1 MNLYGKAG
9 SILRQISKV
18 PEFVSYRKTSSVM
31 TLKTEDEK
39 NMASGTKGITFYG
52 ASTTPNM
59 GPIQSLIKKKMIT
72 KTENIYLNL
81 FVLEDEMEKKS
92 NDKKEVYMRDRI
104 RAILSKNTNIAK
116 DKVEKKKF
124 STGAKNFL
132 STVCSAVLTSTN
144 GVNIKVGYKP
154 FSYLEFLNFQK
165 PGSIKN
171 TVTFDDVKG
180 MDEAKAELMEIVEYL
195 REPEKYERLG
205 AKLPKGVLLAGPPG
219 TGKTL
224 LARAVAGEA
233 NIPFFHKSGSE
244 FGEISVGQGV
254 KRLRDLFK
262 EARCKAPCI
271 IFIDEIDSIGSKRVS
286 NSIDPSA
293 NQTINQLLT
302 EMDGFD
308 NSEGIIVIGATNRPE
323 DLDKALIRP
332 GRFDIH
338 VNCSIPDLSGRIE
351 IFKHYLGK
359 IKHRN
364 IDIEVLAKTTIG
376 FSAADI
382 SNVVNQAALKAA
394 TEGCHHIMQKHIE
407 DAIDRVITGP
417 VRTKGK
423 HPKKESNRNTAYH
436 EAGHTSAT
444 LNTPYTT
451 PLHKV
456 TTIPRLG
463 SLGHTCFIPEKDKC
477 HTTKAEILAQINV
490 MMGDRVA
497 EEFIFGKDFK
507 TIGASND
514 LKKSTSSTK
523 IHTKEFCMGGNIG
536 SRKYKSDICQKSDGK
551 DVSPQATNKAG
562 LKIDKIMNKSYAR
575 ENSNLTKNEKDHKR
589 SAQGFLKN
597 RKFTAEE
604 VQSIPNGKPP
614 GRKPTKGP
622 FGEMLEG
629 YLASVLNRYVGEYLE
644 DLNTDQLSIALL
656 SGKVEL
662 ENVPLKRSAL
672 SKFDIPIDV
681 KSGVVGKLIV
691 TIPITAI
698 RSEPWIVK
706 LNDVFI
712 ILKSS
717 ERQYLG
723 KEQDE
728 TEIRRKEELFKE
740 LEEIHKKIL
749 LKRTNLFSGEN
760 DKQSQWW
767 GNSIISS
774 IINNIRLIITNI
786 HIRYEDNKTIS
797 QDVIFSCGLKIKSI
811 NLHTTNDQWEEHYI
825 NGSNNL
831 YTYKK
836 LDIDGA
842 SFYWNTNE
850 TKLSEVET
858 LDDLKNSFLNNNF
871 NDSCYIIQPF
881 ELQIKL
887 TKNTSKL
894 NLTEETKPRFQLN
907 VFPKKLAIDITVRQ
921 LIQMRALANEF
932 KRFDRARKYR
942 KWRPKE
948 KVSGNSIMWWKF
960 AIDRVIDSIKRKNIT
975 NTWDYAISNARDEI
989 KKRKKHE
996 VFKYFDLLNEF
1007 MDSQEC
1013 EKEVIYM
1020 KQVERDNQM
1029 TYSILNIT
1037 RDHVCKKIIAEVETY
1052 FALQK
1057 LDIDMLSTNT
1067 VFDVS
1072 NYNGVIDI
1080 PIEVDNEEKS
1090 STLYKWVVSWF
1101 SNDESGVGESIE
1113 LEEDQCIE
1121 TDVKFPVFRSC
1132 KLPAN
1137 FKKVENK
1144 MEKDLLESLNEM
1156 LDDSTIFVR
1165 DKILAVVNLNV
1176 ESITF
1181 RILIENYKS
1190 SEYNCV
1196 SIDLS
1201 KVLIDVQLSA
1211 REHRTTLLLD
1221 VEDFNI
1227 RCTKTNKLESYD
1239 ASKSISDIFD
1249 EAFLNKAAQ
1258 VIFTVEQS
1266 KTNIEKY
1273 GDTKSN
1279 QSAISMFYSR
1289 FSPKTTV
1296 FHKLNAEFVPFT
1308 FVLDE
1313 SSTEDLLNIFNLFN
1327 NYSEN
1332 FDSSTNQTEDSFC
1345 NQVNLIYCH
1354 LKVPTID
1361 VVLKTRRKFLFG
1373 QSFNTEESQLF
1384 GAITFDDVSFG
1395 VSKMEEYLTKYNI
1408 SIKSLCFLD
1417 FYEKKFSKLL
1427 EIKNYRDKISTRSRS
1442 NSFPGNM
1449 SSSIKPRR
1457 KSSSF
1462 SDEHSITMCN
1472 GDLNG
1477 NQQNKSSE
1485 EFPMHTDKNDSEESD
1500 DNHFIVAIDH
1510 VHKNHHQFV
1519 SHYKEV
1525 EYNFGIQA
1533 SYLDIGMNQHTWV
1546 VFQDIIGLIPE
1557 NPHKHDFNSE
1567 DDLELQELLLQGLH
1581 ELDPSFNLDKYQMDS
1596 KQCSRNDRLNHS
1608 KKILSVPLN
1617 VLLGMSFQEVKIS
1630 MNLPQKELCLGVIH
1644 LNNAKCD
1651 IKFDINN
1658 EEIPMEVYL
1667 AVESLKIDNS
1677 IPDYNSL
1684 YQEALSVEKR
1694 NASNGND
1701 SPIKVKILKY
1711 RSFDFDLERPYDAKM
1726 DIVIDESFEVTYL
1739 HLHRFFCL
1747 TTDFWVNY
1755 VDLIDKMSKKG
1766 VAGISDNA
1774 NENLLTRVSV
1784 EANINC
1790 PVSVIVPLNQFSSRC
1805 IIMKMTKVEAT
1816 NKFDLA
1822 SQSKY
1827 MNDYVINRNI
1837 TQDNYDCLFDN
1848 MDLLVE
1854 DLEIFEGESILVNSK
1869 KFSNCEIF
1877 LDGLNGIAF
1886 KSDLKSVLSK
1896 KKSAKIIFGRNLSC
1910 FISQNAP
1917 NINVI
1922 VIFENMDIILT
1933 TKFYKLLQ
1941 GVLQYNLGDYTELD
1955 TNSALSE
1962 NGMNSLSNISEDH
1975 LKQNINLSFRMQFTN
1990 VDIKL
1995 LTPSK
2000 SDNYWDNLGIVSCG
2014 NAILGSDS
2022 YVDCQFEISFIVYHA
2037 QLIDKRID
2045 LSGNNLSEE
2054 VFSKVLLPKNDFDS
2068 SVRQAFLEMNVFFKN
2083 NDAPVVTFVLQ
2094 ETQLL
2099 VIPDWFLALKE
2110 FLLLESD
2117 FDVNS
2122 EEILCNIPIL
2132 KDYFKKNVDNSKHEN
2147 SLNTY
2152 EIKHSITMKT
2162 QFTDCDIV
2170 FIENLSDPKSLA
2182 LKCFVTSV
2190 LQLNDKMGYLSAEF
2204 IIQKI
2209 QVSWFIFAEE
2219 SNTNCIISTPFNIE
2233 IKLGAVANDISFSKP
2248 HYSQKQEI
2256 TKHYITIKMDNCSFR
2271 LSYKD
2276 VLVAMNVIN
2285 GCKRL
2290 LDTNLYQLHW
2300 APVLKDEPTAFNT
2313 IKIKNINCAITDFSL
2328 WILNDFNGP
2337 TLPIMRLSSVKWKFV
2352 FTEEKFISEGILSIE
2367 YFNQRLSG
2375 WEPFLEPVEISS
2387 FNLEYHDRKSI
2398 YSEFKVNPKSHIDI
2412 NVTTHLIQQ
2421 LKAFSNEFLNI
2432 KSSIDSNFRSLCRK
2446 GRNNNTSY
2454 IIKNK
2459 LGSNINFTTEI
2470 DKLLQ
2475 KDGKYRQ
2482 NVKWS
2487 CVEAEKEI
2495 EFFLPVDRNHLY
2507 GSDYNSYSRLIL
2519 SIDGYEELQPI
2530 NIDTVRTYSI
2540 NARKNVNSL
2549 TSKRLKYVKLL
2560 INISISDD
2568 GRKAIDV
2575 RTAYS
2580 ITNFLNIP
2588 VMLKIDNSVNGSK
2601 EWIDVKISPNEDYYI
2616 PLKYIY
2622 SRIYCRPIFG
2632 GKNSLPLTTSD
2643 FSEVIF
2649 NDEYYKQNE
2658 PSSFSRFTQN
2668 DKKLY
2673 FMLYNHIDG
2682 KISNK
2687 TIPGLNIS
2695 IYPPLF
2701 IRNQL
2706 PTDIDFGINGQNI
2719 FCQSGNTISLPNIN
2733 VDEPV
2738 ALDIT
2743 TDRLKSV
2750 ESLELSRSSILKLQT
2765 RYSKPIPITM
2775 VDEEKRKMIIYAD
2788 ISLSRNGSIII
2799 VLWVTYWIVNKSGIP
2814 LIIRKNESF
2823 EDIAGQLLEHE
2834 QGNDKIPLMVSFNND
2849 DEEVKRCNLRVGKS
2863 FLPDKNYFPEY
2874 SEPFKLTPGEQSLA
2888 LHMKHQNKPTL
2899 IYNVGIEVRQGTGR
2913 YKNTQV
2919 VIFSPRYLL
2928 INRSSYTIYL
2938 SHIDDITF
2946 KRYNIIEPNS
2956 NLIWNESF
2964 EDNGMICIKRSD
2976 VKYWSQPFRIDQV
2989 GSYFIT
2995 MRDIDETP
3003 NFVRAETTLSNA
3015 RFCITFSNTEF
3026 YPPPIQIINESSIPV
3041 LYQQVSNHP
3050 VPSYLRSICKGSTKI
3065 DYAWDFIYGQ
3075 KLLSLQASSYSSHS
3089 YDPTKS
3095 TVGPSL
3101 YYENYSFIFLDSSI
3115 SGLIRS
3121 NTFNNLIEG
3130 LVLTVVDSN
3139 YVKLMPID
3147 KSGTNLNQ
3155 LWNFTSEGTI
3165 ESVALNNY
3173 HPNSS
3178 TNFVLDLLSTEREF
3192 ILVVGLRDKT
3202 RNKTQLW
3209 KFNDDGRFSCGL
3221 SNGYL
3226 MKSIQNY
3233 LTMGFSRNINTLV
3246 CSFKRIYQK
3255 EGTGILN
3262 VQCSHVGPTLV
3273 VRISFPDTI
3282 QPRESSVSS
3291 SSDQKI
3297 ELNILIPNGIG
3308 ISLINAAHE
3317 ELFYG
3322 RLKDN
3327 QLNGAQNF
3335 NFFFCQ
3341 STEEK
3346 ERLSKI
3352 NENLSQDQEM
3362 MLYLTSS
3369 AMKIELNYTR
3379 KEHYDSFEYFK
3390 ILFSNIS
3397 INLDE
3402 QLLWKFIEFIQ
3413 ESGTAE
3419 SVAQINLLQPP
3430 NIDLDDVNK
3439 ISMRRCYFG
3448 NLILNIGQISLSVI
3462 TIPTNVME
3470 KKIQQ
3475 IKQNFNI
3482 RLMSF
3487 ENASITLP
3495 PFIQTHTF
3503 ETITFLIECLKKFY
3517 INELYTQTFN
3527 IIVSLDA
3534 FGNPLGLAT
3543 DIKDSFQTL
3552 IFDGNVSGF
3561 VSGFSYG
3568 VANSFSKVMSSMA
3581 TGVGALITDKEYELK
3596 RRKSIKVSQNSNDK
3610 NPLTH
3615 LYSGFKG
3622 LGTGVIGGATAIVG
3636 NTMKETRNK
3645 GLIVGLVKG
3654 VSTGVVD
3661 TVAKPV
3667 QGVFDFIGGTATAM
3681 KEVAG
3686 NSHVK
3691 KQCIPRERLRLTR
3704 VCNNLCGLLQPYKVE
3719 YALAQQLISTKFTNF
3734 SSKSVLLEIEVYH
3747 EQKINNEC
3755 VQLCALIC
3763 TDKAYFLQKNNGNYT
3778 EIINILDFKNLS
3790 NSPLIPKRIE
3800 KVDENVKYTVIVASE
3815 FDSKINK
3822 ENTIQIMV
3830 YSYEKAQILCDKLN
3844 RAKELY
3850 DRASKNI
3857 SY

>member
-1 MNLYGKAG
+1 
-9 SILRQISKV
+9 
-18 PEFVSYRKTSSVM
+18 
-31 TLKTEDEK
+31 
-39 NMASGTKGITFYG
+39 
-52 ASTTPNM
+52 
-59 GPIQSLIKKKMIT
+59 
-72 KTENIYLNL
+72 
-81 FVLEDEMEKKS
+81 
-92 NDKKEVYMRDRI
+92 
-104 RAILSKNTNIAK
+104 
-116 DKVEKKKF
+116 
-124 STGAKNFL
+124 
-132 STVCSAVLTSTN
+132 
-144 GVNIKVGYKP
+144 
-154 FSYLEFLNFQK
+154 
-165 PGSIKN
+165 
-171 TVTFDDVKG
+171 
-180 MDEAKAELMEIVEYL
+180 
-195 REPEKYERLG
+195 
-205 AKLPKGVLLAGPPG
+205 
-219 TGKTL
+219 
-224 LARAVAGEA
+224 
-233 NIPFFHKSGSE
+233 
-244 FGEISVGQGV
+244 
-254 KRLRDLFK
+254 
-262 EARCKAPCI
+262 
-271 IFIDEIDSIGSKRVS
+271 
-286 NSIDPSA
+286 
-293 NQTINQLLT
+293 
-302 EMDGFD
+302 
-308 NSEGIIVIGATNRPE
+308 
-323 DLDKALIRP
+323 
-332 GRFDIH
+332 
-338 VNCSIPDLSGRIE
+338 
-351 IFKHYLGK
+351 
-359 IKHRN
+359 
-364 IDIEVLAKTTIG
+364 
-376 FSAADI
+376 
-382 SNVVNQAALKAA
+382 
-394 TEGCHHIMQKHIE
+394 
-407 DAIDRVITGP
+407 
-417 VRTKGK
+417 
-423 HPKKESNRNTAYH
+423 
-436 EAGHTSAT
+436 
-444 LNTPYTT
+444 
-451 PLHKV
+451 
-456 TTIPRLG
+456 
-463 SLGHTCFIPEKDKC
+463 
-477 HTTKAEILAQINV
+477 
-490 MMGDRVA
+490 
-497 EEFIFGKDFK
+497 
-507 TIGASND
+507 
-514 LKKSTSSTK
+514 
-523 IHTKEFCMGGNIG
+523 
-536 SRKYKSDICQKSDGK
+536 
-551 DVSPQATNKAG
+551 
-562 LKIDKIMNKSYAR
+562 
-575 ENSNLTKNEKDHKR
+575 
-589 SAQGFLKN
+589 
-597 RKFTAEE
+597 
-604 VQSIPNGKPP
+604 
-614 GRKPTKGP
+614 
-622 FGEMLEG
+622 MLEG

-662 ENVPLKRSAL
+662 ENVPLKKSAL

-712 ILKSS
+712 VLKSS
-717 ERQYLG
+717 ERQYSG

-760 DKQSQWW
+760 DKQNQWW

-797 QDVIFSCGLKIKSI
+797 QDIIFSCGLKIKSI

-825 NGSNNL
+825 NDSNNL

-842 SFYWNTNE
+842 SFYWNTDENE
-850 TKLSEVET
+850 LSEVGT

-887 TKNTSKL
+887 TKNTCKL
-894 NLTEETKPRFQLN
+894 NLIEETKPRYQLN
-907 VFPKKLAIDITVRQ
+907 MFPKKLAIDITIRQ

-948 KVSGNSIMWWKF
+948 KVSGNSTLWWKF
-960 AIDRVIDSIKRKNIT
+960 AINRVIDSIKRKNIT
-975 NTWDYAISNARDEI
+975 NTWDYAISNAKVINKYSYIYKKKLVLHLKDEI

-996 VFKYFDLLNEF
+996 IFKYFDLLNEF

-1013 EKEVIYM
+1013 DKEVIYM

-1037 RDHVCKKIIAEVETY
+1037 RDHVCKKIITEVETY

-1067 VFDVS
+1067 VFDATH
-1072 NYNGVIDI
+1072 YNGVIDI

-1101 SNDESGVGESIE
+1101 SNDENDVSESTE
-1113 LEEDQCIE
+1113 LEDEQHTE
-1121 TDVKFPVFRSC
+1121 TYVKFPVFRSC
-1132 KLPAN
+1132 KLPVD

-1144 MEKDLLESLNEM
+1144 MEKDLVESLNEM
-1156 LDDSTIFVR
+1156 LDDSTTFVR

-1181 RILIENYKS
+1181 RILIENYKNN
-1190 SEYNCV
+1190 EYNCV

-1201 KVLIDVQLSA
+1201 KVSIDVQLSP

-1227 RCTKTNKLESYD
+1227 HCTKSNKLENYD
-1239 ASKSISDIFD
+1239 VSKSINNIFD
-1249 EAFLNKAAQ
+1249 EAFINKSTQ
-1258 VIFTVEQS
+1258 VIFTVGQS

-1273 GDTKSN
+1273 ESTRNN

-1308 FVLDE
+1308 VVLDE
-1313 SSTEDLLNIFNLFN
+1313 SSTEDFLNIVNLFN
-1327 NYSEN
+1327 NNNDN
-1332 FDSSTNQTEDSFC
+1332 FDSSTNQTEDFIC
-1345 NQVNLIYCH
+1345 NQVNLIYCY

-1361 VVLKTRRKFLFG
+1361 VVLKTKRKFLFG
-1373 QSFNTEESQLF
+1373 QSFNTEESLLF
-1384 GAITFDDVSFG
+1384 GTITFDDFSFEI
-1395 VSKMEEYLTKYNI
+1395 SKMEEYLTKYNI
-1408 SIKSLCFLD
+1408 SIKSLCFHD

-1427 EIKNYRDKISTRSRS
+1427 EIKNYGDKISTRSRS
-1442 NSFPGNM
+1442 SSFPGNM
-1449 SSSIKPRR
+1449 LSSIKSRR
-1457 KSSSF
+1457 RNGSI
-1462 SDEHSITMCN
+1462 SDEYFTTMYN
-1472 GDLNG
+1472 DDLNE
-1477 NQQNKSSE
+1477 NQRNESNE
-1485 EFPMHTDKNDSEESD
+1485 TFPLDIDENDSEVLD
-1500 DNHFIVAIDH
+1500 DNHFVVTIDH
-1510 VHKNHHQFV
+1510 VQRNHHQFV

-1533 SYLDIGMNQHTWV
+1533 SYLDIGMNQHTLV
-1546 VFQDIIGLIPE
+1546 IFQDIIGLIPE
-1557 NPHKHDFNSE
+1557 NPHKHDINSG

-1581 ELDPSFNLDKYQMDS
+1581 ELNPSFNLDKYQMDS
-1596 KQCSRNDRLNHS
+1596 KQCSRNDRLNNT
-1608 KKILSVPLN
+1608 KKILSLPSN
-1617 VLLGMSFQEVKIS
+1617 VLLGMNFQKVNIS
-1630 MNLPQKELCLGVIH
+1630 MNLPQKEICLGVIH
-1644 LNNAKCD
+1644 LKNTKCD
-1651 IKFDINN
+1651 IKFDMNN
-1658 EEIPMEVYL
+1658 EEIPMEIFL
-1667 AVESLKIDNS
+1667 STESLKVDNS

-1684 YQEALSVEKR
+1684 YQEVLSVERR
-1694 NASNGND
+1694 NSFNGGN
-1701 SPIKVKILKY
+1701 SPIIVKFLKY
-1711 RSFDFDLERPYDAKM
+1711 RSFDFDLVRPYDAKM

-1739 HLHRFFCL
+1739 HLHRFFYL

-1755 VDLIDKMSKKG
+1755 VDLIDKMSRKG
-1766 VAGISDNA
+1766 ITGISDNV
-1774 NENLLTRVSV
+1774 NENLLTRLSIA
-1784 EANINC
+1784 ANINC
-1790 PVSVIVPLNQFSSRC
+1790 PVSVIAPLNQFSSRC
-1805 IIMKMTKVEAT
+1805 IIIKMSKVEAT

-1827 MNDYVINRNI
+1827 MNDYVINSNI

-1848 MDLLVE
+1848 LNLLLD
-1854 DLEIFEGESILVNSK
+1854 DLEIFEGKSILVDSN
-1869 KFSNCEIF
+1869 KFLSCGTF
-1877 LDGLNGIAF
+1877 LDSLSGIVF

-1896 KKSAKIIFGRNLSC
+1896 KKSAKVIFGRNLSC

-1917 NINVI
+1917 NINVA
-1922 VIFENMDIILT
+1922 VIFENMDINLT

-1955 TNSALSE
+1955 TNSPPSE
-1962 NGMNSLSNISEDH
+1962 NVVNSLSNFSEEH

-1990 VDIKL
+1990 VNINL

-2000 SDNYWDNLGIVSCG
+2000 SDNYWDNFGIVSCK
-2014 NAILGSDS
+2014 NAILGTDS
-2022 YVDCQFEISFIVYHA
+2022 YVDSQFELCFIAYYA
-2037 QLIDKRID
+2037 QLIDKRI
-2045 LSGNNLSEE
+2045 NLSEKNLNE
-2054 VFSKVLLPKNDFDS
+2054 EILSKVLLPKNNFDS
-2068 SVRQAFLEMNVFFKN
+2068 SVRQAFLEMNVFFKG

-2099 VIPDWFLALKE
+2099 IIPDWFLALKE
-2110 FLLLESD
+2110 FFLLESD

-2122 EEILCNIPIL
+2122 EEILCNIPRL
-2132 KDYFKKNVDNSKHEN
+2132 KDYFIKNADNSKHEN
-2147 SLNTY
+2147 SLNPY

-2162 QFTDCDIV
+2162 QLTDCDVV

-2209 QVSWFIFAEE
+2209 QVSWFIFVEE

-2233 IKLGAVANDISFSKP
+2233 IKLGAVSNDISFSKS
-2248 HYSQKQEI
+2248 HYSVSHYNLKQEI

-2290 LDTNLYQLHW
+2290 LDTNFYQLHW
-2300 APVLKDEPTAFNT
+2300 VPVPKDELTAFNT

-2352 FTEEKFISEGILSIE
+2352 FTEERFTSEGILSIE

-2375 WEPFLEPVEISS
+2375 WEPFLEPVEISN
-2387 FNLEYHDRKSI
+2387 FNLEYQDKKSI
-2398 YSEFKVNPKSHIDI
+2398 YSEFKVNPKSYIDI
-2412 NVTTHLIQQ
+2412 NITTHLIQQ
-2421 LKAFSNEFLNI
+2421 LKAFSNGFLNI
-2432 KSSIDSNFRSLCRK
+2432 KNSVDSNFRSLCRK

-2470 DKLLQ
+2470 EKLLQ

-2549 TSKRLKYVKLL
+2549 TSKRLKFVKLL
-2560 INISISDD
+2560 INISINDD

-2588 VMLKIDNSVNGSK
+2588 VIIKIDNSVNVSK

-2616 PLKYIY
+2616 PLKYVY

-2632 GKNSLPLTTSD
+2632 EKNSLSLTASD
-2643 FSEVIF
+2643 FLEIIF
-2649 NDEYYKQNE
+2649 NEEYYNQNNGL
-2658 PSSFSRFTQN
+2658 SSFSRFTQN
-2668 DKKLY
+2668 DRKLY
-2673 FMLYNHIDG
+2673 FMIYNYIDEN
-2682 KISNK
+2682 ISNK
-2687 TIPGLNIS
+2687 TIPGFNIS

-2706 PTDIDFGINGQNI
+2706 PTDIDFEINGQNI

-2738 ALDIT
+2738 SLDIT

-2750 ESLELSRSSILKLQT
+2750 EALELSRSSILKLQS

-2775 VDEEKRKMIIYAD
+2775 RDEGKRKMIIYGD

-2823 EDIAGQLLEHE
+2823 EDIAGQLPEHE
-2834 QGNDKIPLMVSFNND
+2834 QGNDKIPLMLSFNND

-2863 FLPDKNYFPEY
+2863 FLPDKDYFPEY
-2874 SEPFKLTPGEQSLA
+2874 SKPFKLTPGEQSLA
-2888 LHMKHQNKPTL
+2888 LHMKHPNKPTL

-2976 VKYWSQPFRIDQV
+2976 VKYWSQPFRIDQI

-3003 NFVRAETTLSNA
+3003 HFVRAETTLSNA

-3065 DYAWDFIYGQ
+3065 DYAWEFIYGQ

-3165 ESVALNNY
+3165 ESVALNNFN
-3173 HPNSS
+3173 PNSS
-3178 TNFVLDLLSTEREF
+3178 TNFVLDLLSTEQEF

-3202 RNKTQLW
+3202 RNNTQIW
-3209 KFNDDGRFSCGL
+3209 KFNDEGRFSCGL
-3221 SNGYL
+3221 SNRYL
-3226 MKSIQNY
+3226 MKGIQNY
-3233 LTMGFSRNINTLV
+3233 LTMGFSRNLNTLV

-3273 VRISFPDTI
+3273 VKISFPDTI
-3282 QPRESSVSS
+3282 QPKESSVPSS
-3291 SSDQKI
+3291 DDQKI

-3317 ELFYG
+3317 ELFFG
-3322 RLKDN
+3322 RLKGVYLNLIKNNSSYMCTFNVHSIQIDN

-3369 AMKIELNYTR
+3369 AMKIEVNYTH

-3430 NIDLDDVNK
+3430 NINLDDVNK

-3596 RRKSIKVSQNSNDK
+3596 RRKSIKVNQNSNDK

-3734 SSKSVLLEIEVYH
+3734 SSKSVLLDIEVYH

-3778 EIINILDFKNLS
+3778 EIVNILDFKNLLS
-3790 NSPLIPKRIE
+3790 NSPLIPKKIE
-3800 KVDENVKYTVIVASE
+3800 KVDENVKYTVIVACE